1 MRDSLDR
8 EVLKGVS
15 RSFYLS
21 LRMLPRPMR
30 GGASLAYL
38 LARTSDTLADTEG
51 VSASVRLDCLARWRA
66 LLCGGSGVVVDWPAE
81 LLDAVVDPRERLLLD
96 RSGELLRW
104 LNEISENERMLIRE
118 LLEIIIGGQALDLE
132 RFADASAENP
142 VALADSAA
150 LEDYAWRVAGCV
162 GAFWT
167 KLGFLTLGDGFSG
180 CGEFDLL
187 ERGVAYGK
195 GLQLVNILRDLPADL
210 AAGRCYLPVGC
221 PEDRAA
227 LLASHAVWCV
237 QAQAWVAEGEKY
249 AKSLHSGRLRAAS
262 VLPALIAQ
270 ETLES
275 MCGVS
280 WEGLRARVKIPRRR
294 VYCLIIKAVV
304 SFSYGK

>member
-66 LLCGGSGVVVDWPAE
+66 LLCGGSGVVDWPAE
-81 LLDAVVDPRERLLLD
+81 LLDAVVAPRERLLLD
-96 RSGELLRW
+96 RYGELLRW
-104 LNEISENERMLIRE
+104 LSEISENERMLIRE

-142 VALADSAA
+142 VALADAAA
-150 LEDYAWRVAGCV
+150 LDDYAWRVAGCV

-167 KLGFLTLGDGFSG
+167 KLGFLTLGDEFSD
-180 CGEFDLL
+180 CSEFDLL

-210 AAGRCYLPVGC
+210 AAGRCYLPVAR

-227 LLASHAVWCV
+227 LLASHAVGCV

-249 AKSLHSGRLRAAS
+249 ANSLHSRRLRAAS

-275 MCGVS
+275 MRGVS

-294 VYCLIIKAVV
+294 VYSLIIKAFVG
-304 SFSYGK
+304 FPYDK